1 VVQAA
6 KEATPSIP
14 IVMVLAADPV
24 ETGLVASLARP
35 GGNITGMSG
44 TSPELAGKRL
54 ELLRDVL
61 PTLSRLAFLAY
72 GRDPTHRLF
81 LQEAQDAAARLGIQ
95 VQPVVIGR
103 IEEIDSAFA
112 AMRSARAEALMVQPI
127 FSGVLGQTQRIADLA
142 VTHRLPTVS
151 ALREFVE
158 GGGLLSYGV
167 DALPLYRRA
176 AVFVDKILK
185 GAKPGDLP
193 VEQPMAFTLIINLKT
208 AKALDLTIPPPL
220 LFRADKVIQ

>member
-1 VVQAA
+1 
-6 KEATPSIP
+6 
-14 IVMVLAADPV
+14 
-24 ETGLVASLARP
+24 
-35 GGNITGMSG
+35 
-44 TSPELAGKRL
+44 
-54 ELLRDVL
+54 
-61 PTLSRLAFLAY
+61 
-72 GRDPTHRLF
+72 
-81 LQEAQDAAARLGIQ
+81 

-220 LFRADKVIQ
+220 LFQADKVIQ